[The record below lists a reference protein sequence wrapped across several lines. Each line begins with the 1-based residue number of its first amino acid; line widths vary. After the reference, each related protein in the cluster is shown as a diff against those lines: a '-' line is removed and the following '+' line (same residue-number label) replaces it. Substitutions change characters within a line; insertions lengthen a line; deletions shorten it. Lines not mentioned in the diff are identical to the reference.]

1 MNIKTPVKVI
11 DDTVIQESD
20 GALIGDFVTT
30 DLAIEGAK
38 RINMYDA
45 LVDALKENVVLW
57 EMVCDSKG
65 WEPEHV
71 IPYVKAK
78 ELLEKCK

>member
-1 MNIKTPVKVI
+1 MNIKTPIKVI

-45 LVDALKENVVLW
+45 LVDALKENVALW

-65 WEPEHV
+65 WEPEHM
-71 IPYVKAK
+71 IQYVKAK